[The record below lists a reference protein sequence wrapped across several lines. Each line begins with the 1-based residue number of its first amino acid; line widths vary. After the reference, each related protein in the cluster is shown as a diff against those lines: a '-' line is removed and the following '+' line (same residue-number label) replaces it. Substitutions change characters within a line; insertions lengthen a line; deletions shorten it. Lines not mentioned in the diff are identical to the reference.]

1 VGVLNKFKYNR
12 PVLLVTALPVEAR
25 PLASALN
32 LKFHSHGEYRNDKFT
47 LIITGVGRIASAI
60 STTKAFSLNGD
71 YESALNFG
79 LCGSGNAKHEIG
91 EMRYVNRIREM
102 CTGRDFFP
110 DPLISH
116 QWKESAIQCHDL
128 PVQDRKV
135 MDFDPLAEI
144 VDMESAG
151 FFQAAVQFLPPHSI
165 HCIKVVSDY
174 LNVSKQSI
182 KVIEALIHVR
192 ISEISIFLER
202 ICRSVITSPPKIPT
216 DLQQAIDAISKSWRL
231 TKTQVHKLNRTAI
244 GANLRGADLGL
255 VIDNCKE
262 VNPTSKTDR
271 NAAFKNLCREL
282 AK

>member
-1 VGVLNKFKYNR
+1 MSEFKKKR
-12 PVLLVTALPVEAR
+12 PVLLVAALPVEAR

-32 LKFHSHGEYRNDKFT
+32 LKFYSHGEYRNDKFT

-60 STTKAFSLNGD
+60 STTKAFCLNGD

-79 LCGSGNAKHEIG
+79 LCGSGDSKHEIG

-135 MDFDPLAEI
+135 MNFDPLAEV

-151 FFQAAVQFLPPHSI
+151 FFQAAVPFSTAPFHPLHKNSLRLFK
-165 HCIKVVSDY
+165 C
-174 LNVSKQSI
+174 LKQSI
-182 KVIEALIHVR
+182 KVIEDLIHLR

-202 ICRSVITSPPKIPT
+202 ICRSVIISPPKIPANF
-216 DLQQAIDAISKSWRL
+216 QESVDAISKSWRL

-244 GANLRGADLGL
+244 GAHLRGADFGL
-255 VIDNCKE
+255 IIDNSE
-262 VNPTSKTDR
+262 QVQPTSKTDR
-271 NAAFKNLCREL
+271 NIAFRNLCREL
-282 AK
+282 AQ

>member
-1 VGVLNKFKYNR
+1 MGVLSEFKKKR
-12 PVLLVTALPVEAR
+12 PVLLVAALPVEAR

-32 LKFHSHGEYRNDKFT
+32 LKFYSHGEYRNDKFT

-60 STTKAFSLNGD
+60 STTKAFCLNGD

-79 LCGSGNAKHEIG
+79 LCGSGDSKHEIG

-128 PVQDRKV
+128 PVKDRKV
-135 MDFDPLAEI
+135 MNFDPLAEV

-151 FFQAAVQFLPPHSI
+151 FFQAAAHFLPTHSI
-165 HCIKVVSDY
+165 HCIKIVSDY
-174 LNVSKQSI
+174 LNASRQSI
-182 KVIEALIHVR
+182 KVIEDLIHLR

-202 ICRSVITSPPKIPT
+202 ICRSVIISPPKIPANF
-216 DLQQAIDAISKSWRL
+216 QESVDAISKSWRL
-231 TKTQVHKLNRTAI
+231 TKTQAHKLNRTAI
-244 GANLRGADLGL
+244 GAHLRGADFGL
-255 VIDNCKE
+255 IIDNSE
-262 VNPTSKTDR
+262 QVQPTSKTDR
-271 NAAFKNLCREL
+271 NIAFRNLCREL
-282 AK
+282 AQ

>member
-1 VGVLNKFKYNR
+1 MGVLSKLPPAR

-79 LCGSGNAKHEIG
+79 LCGSVGAKHEVG

-102 CTGRDFFP
+102 CTGRDFYP

-116 QWKESAIQCHDL
+116 KWKESAIQCHDL
-128 PVQDRKV
+128 PVQERKV
-135 MDFDPLAEI
+135 MDVDPLAEI

-151 FFQAAVQFLPPHSI
+151 FFQAAVKFLPPHSI
-165 HCIKVVSDY
+165 HCIKVVSDH
-174 LNVSKQSI
+174 LNVSKQSV
-182 KVIEALIHVR
+182 KFIEALIHVR
-192 ISEISIFLER
+192 ISEISLFLEL
-202 ICRSVITSPPKIPT
+202 ICQAVISPAPTIPA
-216 DLQQAIDAISKSWRL
+216 DFQQVIDALSKSWRL
-231 TKTQVHKLNRTAI
+231 TKTQVLKLNRTAI
-244 GANLRGADLGL
+244 GANLRGADFRL
-255 VIDNCKE
+255 VLDNCKE
-262 VNPTSKTDR
+262 WKPTSKTDR